1 MILNMLNIK
10 IILLLSLVA
19 YASSTGGAGSPD
31 DGPKNQEPNLSKN
44 KNSESNDK
52 PKRSMFRSL
61 LSNCCNVR
69 AKKNEDSQKQTDEA
83 PVSTPTEKKSKAE
96 VAEIYSYLQNL
107 FNDCYEWIERANV
120 EEAEDIT
127 KEYFLRYISELKEF
141 EPIFKG
147 FFEAHPE
154 NDIKYYEFL
163 NLKRYGEL
171 FEHICKIKNVPVEKM
186 VEDRI
191 TSAITRQLL
200 PINTQIED
208 SDLAPAELKTEEQ
221 LKEESDDLKD
231 LEPGITTNEVPVSA
245 PPTQTAKDILQQMK
259 DELKE
264 TKSQL
269 NEDKNNMIQVIRDWK
284 IKNEVP
290 DSSSP

>member
-31 DGPKNQEPNLSKN
+31 D
-44 KNSESNDK
+44 
-52 PKRSMFRSL
+52 
-61 LSNCCNVR
+61 
-69 AKKNEDSQKQTDEA
+69 DSQKQTDEA